1 MVAIDLLGGKQRW
14 SIDADKRLSSGPGV
28 GEGLVVVGGLDGDVI
43 ALDRDSGSAKWA
55 TNVSSEVLANPVIED
70 GIVVVRSNDG
80 RVFGLNATDGSRE
93 WLFDPGVPL
102 ISLRGNATPVVRDG
116 QVYVGYDNGKFVALQ
131 LADGTLQW
139 EQTIAAPEGRTE
151 LERMGDIDGEIVAS
165 DGELYMV
172 TYRSGSSL
180 WKQDALAHRWL
191 TTPAVYGDYLAVGDY
206 DGYLHILTRK
216 DGATAARFHPA
227 DKAIRAAPL
236 VVGAHVLIESTDGE
250 LAAFVLEAAN

>member
-1 MVAIDLLGGKQRW
+1 MLDLKQDYFALFGLPTGFAIDMDRLEQAYLDIQGRVHPDRFAHL
-14 SIDADKRLSSGPGV
+14 SDADKRLSSGPGV

-80 RVFGLNATDGSRE
+80 RVFGLNATDGSRV
-93 WLFDPGVPL
+93 WLFDRGVPL

-172 TYRSGSSL
+172 TYRFLLAARRPHRSTLLPSPTLFGSS
-180 WKQDALAHRWL
+180 
-191 TTPAVYGDYLAVGDY
+191 TMP
-206 DGYLHILTRK
+206 
-216 DGATAARFHPA
+216 
-227 DKAIRAAPL
+227 PL
-236 VVGAHVLIESTDGE
+236 SVRRSE
-250 LAAFVLEAAN
+250 